1 MVDEK
6 TEEKNFNLVSY
17 WALAY
22 NCIVLDKI
30 MIYISMAGLIFLGFF
45 TETKITAEMATLA
58 MFVLKGMSIIAFTIT
73 LIVSL
78 ILLKINNKVM
88 IAVLENDNIK
98 NDLGTLAKEGDGIS
112 FTNCLIGIITL
123 VLFILFK

>member
-6 TEEKNFNLVSY
+6 TKENNFNLVSY

-30 MIYISMAGLIFLGFF
+30 LIYISMAGLIFLGFF

-73 LIVSL
+73 LIISL
-78 ILLKINNKVM
+78 ILLRYNNKM
-88 IAVLENDNIK
+88 LRAVLNNQTTK
-98 NDLGTLAKEGDGIS
+98 DLEILDDIS
-112 FTNCLIGIITL
+112 FTNCLIGICTL

>member
-6 TEEKNFNLVSY
+6 TKEKNFNLVSY

-73 LIVSL
+73 LIISL
-78 ILLKINNKVM
+78 ILLRYNNKM
-88 IAVLENDNIK
+88 LRAVLNNQTTK
-98 NDLGTLAKEGDGIS
+98 NGLEILDDIS
-112 FTNCLIGIITL
+112 FTNCLIGICAL

>member
-6 TEEKNFNLVSY
+6 IEEKNFNLVAY

-30 MIYISMAGLIFLGFF
+30 MIYISIAGLIFLGFF
-45 TETKITAEMATLA
+45 TETKITAEMATWA
-58 MFVLKGMSIIAFTIT
+58 MFILKGISIIAFTIT
-73 LIVSL
+73 LIISL

-88 IAVLENDNIK
+88 IAVLENNNIK
-98 NDLGTLAKEGDGIS
+98 NDLETLAREGDGIS
-112 FTNCLIGIITL
+112 FTCCLIGIITL

>member
-6 TEEKNFNLVSY
+6 NKRKNYNLVSY

-30 MIYISMAGLIFLGFF
+30 MIYISMVGLIFLGFF

-73 LIVSL
+73 LIISL
-78 ILLKINNKVM
+78 ILLKINNKLM
-88 IAVLENDNIK
+88 RAVLENNNIK
-98 NDLGTLAKEGDGIS
+98 NDLETLAQEGDGIS
-112 FTNCLIGIITL
+112 FTSCLIGIFTL

>member
-1 MVDEK
+1 MLDEE
-6 TEEKNFNLVSY
+6 TEEKNYNLVAY

-22 NCIVLDKI
+22 DCIVLDKI

-73 LIVSL
+73 LIISL
-78 ILLKINNKVM
+78 ILLRYNNKM
-88 IAVLENDNIK
+88 LRAVLNNQTTENGRALELLD
-98 NDLGTLAKEGDGIS
+98 DIS
-112 FTNCLIGIITL
+112 FTNCLIGICTL

>member
-6 TEEKNFNLVSY
+6 TKEKNFNLVSY

-22 NCIVLDKI
+22 NCMVLDKI
-30 MIYISMAGLIFLGFF
+30 LIYISMAGLIFLGFF

-58 MFVLKGMSIIAFTIT
+58 MFVLKGMSITAFTIT
-73 LIVSL
+73 LIISL
-78 ILLKINNKVM
+78 VLLKTNNKIM
-88 IAVLENDNIK
+88 KAILENQDIK
-98 NDLGTLAKEGDGIS
+98 NGFEILDGIS
-112 FTNCLIGIITL
+112 FTNCLIGIFTL

>member
-73 LIVSL
+73 LIISL
-78 ILLKINNKVM
+78 ILLRYNNKM
-88 IAVLENDNIK
+88 LRAVLNNQTTK
-98 NDLGTLAKEGDGIS
+98 DLEILDDIS
-112 FTNCLIGIITL
+112 FTNCLIGICTL

>member
-1 MVDEK
+1 MADEYTK
-6 TEEKNFNLVSY
+6 EKNFNLVSY

-45 TETKITAEMATLA
+45 AEIKITAEISSIW
-58 MFVLKGMSIIAFTIT
+58 MFVLKAISIITFAIT
-73 LIVSL
+73 LIISL
-78 ILLKINNKVM
+78 ILLKSNNK
-88 IAVLENDNIK
+88 IIK
-98 NDLGTLAKEGDGIS
+98 ETLNNQDTKNGFEILDQIN
-112 FTNCLIGIITL
+112 FECCLIGICTL

>member
-1 MVDEK
+1 MADKK

-73 LIVSL
+73 LIISL
-78 ILLKINNKVM
+78 ILLRYNIKILR
-88 IAVLENDNIK
+88 AVLNNQYTKDLEILDN
-98 NDLGTLAKEGDGIS
+98 IS